1 MLDLVLGLEF
11 SGLHLYTDNYYTSPL
26 LYNHLYNRGI
36 NACGTAR
43 SNRKHF
49 PKELVS
55 PSTVSNRGMYKYL
68 SNGPLL
74 ACVWVDKR
82 SIYFLTTLHV
92 AKPPSGIPCTVGR
105 RQVDGS
111 LEDVVCPP
119 CLPDYQTFMR
129 GVDRID
135 QLGSYYNVGRRS
147 CKWWK
152 RVFSYGIECS
162 LGNSYILDGYVRSG
176 EHAAKG
182 RSKRDFLQFRYEV
195 ASGLIGNFRARQRVG
210 RPRSFEH
217 ANADR
222 LLPLGHWPKYV
233 ERKGNCVVCQAI
245 INRKNLPKIGNRHES
260 RIQCEHCLVYLCVA
274 DGRDCYK
281 KYHTQSD
288 YCR

>member
-1 MLDLVLGLEF
+1 MYKVVLDLVLGLEF

-26 LYNHLYNRGI
+26 VYNHLYNSS

-43 SNRKHF
+43 TNRKH
-49 PKELVS
+49 S

-74 ACVWVDKR
+74 ACAWVDKR

-152 RVFSYGIECS
+152 RVFSYGIECR
-162 LGNSYILDGYVRSG
+162 LGNSYVLDGYVLSG
-176 EHAAKG
+176 EYAAKG
-182 RSKRDFLQFRYEV
+182 RSKRGFLQFRYEV
-195 ASGLIGNFRARQRVG
+195 ASGLIGIFRARQWVG

-217 ANADR
+217 ENADR
-222 LLPLGHWPKYV
+222 LLPLGH
-233 ERKGNCVVCQAI
+233 
-245 INRKNLPKIGNRHES
+245 
-260 RIQCEHCLVYLCVA
+260 
-274 DGRDCYK
+274 
-281 KYHTQSD
+281 
-288 YCR
+288 